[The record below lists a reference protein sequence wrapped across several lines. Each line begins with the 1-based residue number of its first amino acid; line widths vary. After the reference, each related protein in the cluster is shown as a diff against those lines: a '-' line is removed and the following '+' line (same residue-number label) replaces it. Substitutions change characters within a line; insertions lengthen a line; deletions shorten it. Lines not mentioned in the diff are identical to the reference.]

1 MRCLLI
7 KPVFLWY
14 IKNMKVEVIKFD
26 NSGRGIGYLNDK
38 IIFIPKT
45 VPGDIVDVEIVLEK
59 KNYLE
64 GRLVE
69 VITPSKLRQKPI
81 CPYFNECGG
90 CDLMHISLSESL
102 EYKLNKVNDI
112 LKRNKIDYEV
122 TKIIKS
128 ECPYNYRDKVTFK
141 IVDGKIGFFQ
151 TDTHKLV
158 EINYCY
164 LCKDAINNVIKDI
177 HTLNIK
183 NGEVI
188 IRCNYNDELLLA
200 LNTLDKIDNIET
212 LINEHKIVGI
222 VNNDKC
228 IYGEDYFIDKI
239 NEYLFKVSYNSFFQV
254 NPYICSELFKLIEK
268 YTDKSN
274 NVLDLYCGVG
284 TLSIVASMNAK
295 NVLGVE
301 INSNAIIDAN
311 LNKTLNKRNNVDFIC
326 EDTKNILNK
335 ITSDFDTI
343 ILDPPRSGVVQKVL
357 NKIMEVN
364 PDKIIYVSCDPNTL
378 ARDLKL
384 LEEKYII
391 SNFKLL
397 DMFPETEHNESIV
410 VLEKK

>member
-1 MRCLLI
+1 
-7 KPVFLWY
+7 
-14 IKNMKVEVIKFD
+14 MKVEVIKFD

-69 VITPSKLRQKPI
+69 VITPSKLRQKSI

-188 IRCNYNDELLLA
+188 IRCNYNDELLLS

-239 NEYLFKVSYNSFFQV
+239 NDYLFKVSYNSFFQV

-364 PDKIIYVSCDPNTL
+364 PDKIIYVSCDPITL

>member
-1 MRCLLI
+1 
-7 KPVFLWY
+7 
-14 IKNMKVEVIKFD
+14 MKVEVIKFD

-69 VITPSKLRQKPI
+69 VITPSKLRQKPT
-81 CPYFNECGG
+81 CPYFDECGG

-188 IRCNYNDELLLA
+188 IRCNYNDELLLS
-200 LNTLDKIDNIET
+200 LNTQDKIDNIET

-239 NEYLFKVSYNSFFQV
+239 NDYLFKVSYNSFFQV

>member
-1 MRCLLI
+1 
-7 KPVFLWY
+7 
-14 IKNMKVEVIKFD
+14 MKVEVIKFD

-45 VPGDIVDVEIVLEK
+45 VPGDIVNVEIVLEK

-64 GRLVE
+64 GKLIEVLV
-69 VITPSKLRQKPI
+69 PSKLRQKPI

-128 ECPYNYRDKVTFK
+128 KNPYNYRDKVALK

-151 TDTHKLV
+151 NDTHKLI

-164 LCKDAINNVIKDI
+164 LCKDAINDLIKDI
-177 HTLNIK
+177 HLLNIN
-183 NGEVI
+183 NGEVV

-200 LNTLDKIDNIET
+200 INTTDDINNIDK
-212 LINEHKIVGI
+212 LIKEHKIVGV

-228 IYGEDYFIDKI
+228 IYGENYFIDKI
-239 NEYLFKVSYNSFFQV
+239 NDYLFKVSYNSFFQV
-254 NPYICSELFKLIEK
+254 NPYICSELFNLIEK
-268 YTDKSN
+268 YTEKSN

-284 TLSIVASMNAK
+284 TLSIVSSINAK
-295 NVLGVE
+295 YVLGVE
-301 INSNAIIDAN
+301 INSNAVIDAN
-311 LNKTLNKRNNVDFIC
+311 LNKVLNKRDNVDFIC

-335 ITSDFDTI
+335 ITNDFDTI
-343 ILDPPRSGVVQKVL
+343 VLDPPRSGVAKNVI
-357 NKIMEVN
+357 NKILEVKPN
-364 PDKIIYVSCDPNTL
+364 KIIYVSCDPNTL

-384 LEEKYII
+384 LEENYVI
-391 SNFKLL
+391 SKFKLL

-410 VLEKK
+410 VLTKNKE

>member
-1 MRCLLI
+1 
-7 KPVFLWY
+7 
-14 IKNMKVEVIKFD
+14 MKVEVIKFD
-26 NSGRGIGYLNDK
+26 NSGRGIGYLNNK

-141 IVDGKIGFFQ
+141 IVDGKIGFFE

>member
-1 MRCLLI
+1 
-7 KPVFLWY
+7 
-14 IKNMKVEVIKFD
+14 MKVEVIKFD

-188 IRCNYNDELLLA
+188 IRCNYNDELLLS
-200 LNTLDKIDNIET
+200 LNTQDKIDNIET

-239 NEYLFKVSYNSFFQV
+239 NDYLFKVSYNSFFQV

>member
-1 MRCLLI
+1 
-7 KPVFLWY
+7 
-14 IKNMKVEVIKFD
+14 MKVEVIKFD

-64 GRLVE
+64 GRLVD

-122 TKIIKS
+122 IKIIKS
-128 ECPYNYRDKVTFK
+128 QCPYNYRDKVTLK

-164 LCKDAINNVIKDI
+164 LCKEAINNVIKDI

-188 IRCNYNDELLLA
+188 IRCNYNDELLLS

-222 VNNDKC
+222 VKNDKC

-357 NKIMEVN
+357 NKIIEVN

>member
-1 MRCLLI
+1 
-7 KPVFLWY
+7 
-14 IKNMKVEVIKFD
+14 MKVEVIKFD

-69 VITPSKLRQKPI
+69 VITPSKLRQKSI

-188 IRCNYNDELLLA
+188 IRCNYNDELLLS

-239 NEYLFKVSYNSFFQV
+239 NDYLFKVSYNSFFQV

>member
-1 MRCLLI
+1 
-7 KPVFLWY
+7 
-14 IKNMKVEVIKFD
+14 MKVEVIKFD

-128 ECPYNYRDKVTFK
+128 EYPYNYRDKVTFK

-188 IRCNYNDELLLA
+188 IRCNYNDELLLS

-239 NEYLFKVSYNSFFQV
+239 NEHLFKVSYNSFFQV

-364 PDKIIYVSCDPNTL
+364 SDKIIYVSCDPNTL

>member
-1 MRCLLI
+1 
-7 KPVFLWY
+7 
-14 IKNMKVEVIKFD
+14 MKVEVIKFD

-69 VITPSKLRQKPI
+69 VITPSKLRQKSI

-188 IRCNYNDELLLA
+188 IRCNYNDELLLS

-239 NEYLFKVSYNSFFQV
+239 NDYLFKVSYNSFFQV

-384 LEEKYII
+384 LEDTYLIDD
-391 SNFKLL
+391 FKLL
-397 DMFPETEHNESIV
+397 DMFPETEHVESFV
-410 VLEKK
+410 VLNLK

>member
-1 MRCLLI
+1 
-7 KPVFLWY
+7 
-14 IKNMKVEVIKFD
+14 MKVEVIKFD
-26 NSGRGIGYLNDK
+26 NSGRGIGYLNNK

-188 IRCNYNDELLLA
+188 IRCNYNDELLLS
-200 LNTLDKIDNIET
+200 LNTLDKIDNIDT

-239 NEYLFKVSYNSFFQV
+239 NEHLFKVSYNSFFQV

-284 TLSIVASMNAK
+284 TLSIVASVNAK
-295 NVLGVE
+295 YVLGVE

-357 NKIMEVN
+357 NKIMKVN

-384 LEEKYII
+384 LEEKYKI

>member
-1 MRCLLI
+1 
-7 KPVFLWY
+7 
-14 IKNMKVEVIKFD
+14 MKVEVIKFD
-26 NSGRGIGYLNDK
+26 NSGRGIGYLNNK

-183 NGEVI
+183 NGEVV

-284 TLSIVASMNAK
+284 TLGIVASMNAK